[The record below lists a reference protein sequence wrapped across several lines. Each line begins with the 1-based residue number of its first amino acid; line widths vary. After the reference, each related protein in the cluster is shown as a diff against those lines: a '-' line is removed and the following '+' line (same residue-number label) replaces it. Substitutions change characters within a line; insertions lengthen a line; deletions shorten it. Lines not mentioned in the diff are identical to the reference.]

1 MELGPGLFLP
11 SEIVLNALMQL
22 KGICIVQLFCVR
34 RVSRQWNSLAD
45 IAIKKAGIVIPSE
58 GTHPHQGEM
67 KHLILRIYVPSQG
80 VTSLDVWCDYEIK
93 VSEIANYLSLM
104 YGCLKIDET
113 GTPKPN
119 TTVFESHWS
128 YHIVLSPTATRYVY
142 EYETVGIIWAA
153 ATYNKI
159 LEIKHKVYY
168 NQNDREHVPCGTY
181 PPELIRPRNNLLRI
195 NKDFPV
201 CMITHPTKNLH
212 AFFRCNLMLVWEK

>member
-1 MELGPGLFLP
+1 MELGPGLYLP

-22 KGICIVQLFCVR
+22 KGICIVQLFYVR
-34 RVSRQWNSLAD
+34 RVSRQWHSLAD
-45 IAIKKAGIVIPSE
+45 IAIKKAGIVIRSE
-58 GTHPHQGEM
+58 GETKP
-67 KHLILRIYVPSQG
+67 LTLRVYVPSQG

-93 VSEIANYLSLM
+93 VSEIANFLSLM

-142 EYETVGIIWAA
+142 EYETVGIIWAV

-168 NQNDREHVPCGTY
+168 NQNDWKSLEHVPCGTY
-181 PPELIRPRNNLLRI
+181 PPELIRPRNHLLRI

-212 AFFRCNLMLVWEK
+212 AFFRCFDVGVGEC